1 MRSCP
6 CRDGRR
12 AVPAVPM
19 GQLEPVDDEVFVAVP
34 VDDEVADESDEPDEP
49 DEPLAAGVDVPLV
62 EAPIRTTTRPRPR
75 WSTHRP
81 LATWPTRRTDCR
93 SCRSRCP

>member
-19 GQLEPVDDEVFVAVP
+19 GQLDPVDDEVFVAVP
-34 VDDEVADESDEPDEP
+34 VDDEVADEP

-62 EAPIRTTTRPRPR
+62 AAPDPDDSPEAAVVDSPPAGDVADPEDRL
-75 WSTHRP
+75 SV
-81 LATWPTRRTDCR
+81 L
-93 SCRSRCP
+93 